1 MIASRDSTDPTVLS
15 CKSVTVATP
24 TPRRSTLSESLIFR
38 LHSKVS
44 KRIRRYIIELH
55 KAHDMLHTNLNFFL
69 KKRVS
74 NITVQ
79 GIIASFVI

>member
-1 MIASRDSTDPTVLS
+1 MIASRDSIDPTALS
-15 CKSVTVATP
+15 CRSVTVATQTP
-24 TPRRSTLSESLIFR
+24 TRSTLRESLIFR
-38 LHSKVS
+38 
-44 KRIRRYIIELH
+44 
-55 KAHDMLHTNLNFFL
+55 LNFFL